1 MNIYSIKEIVKAT
14 NNLLDPEAKS
24 KVKKKNLI
32 SKDKIPTDTKNLIIE
47 AEKALITEKINNENM
62 KKPLVL
68 DNEIPPSK
76 KIDQLNYK
84 INIKPEARDHIIDEL
99 YIYLKKKEKKN
110 TLKLIIDQQLEIKN
124 LKNRITFLELN
135 TDRIKNEHKMFKE
148 NYAMLLSLI
157 IA

>member
-99 YIYLKKKEKKN
+99 YIYLKKKVKKN

-148 NYAMLLSLI
+148 NYAMLLYN
-157 IA
+157 